1 MARKVFVDVIVRENK
16 DGRKRPM
23 SLVFEDGKSGKSYVI
38 DRLIQVKRCAAMKVG
53 GTGIRYTVSISGKE
67 TYLFEDEGKWFV
79 EAKQ

>member
-1 MARKVFVDVIVRENK
+1 MRCVMAR
-16 DGRKRPM
+16 
-23 SLVFEDGKSGKSYVI
+23 FEDGKSYVI